1 MTPLERLTSLRQYSK
16 DVKQRVAV
24 VVGRLEPALEAVLRQ
39 QPELVEATARTLVEA
54 HFPMTVAP
62 DVLTAVGLDPDAIFA
77 VRGAPDE
84 LERRRRSS
92 SWPALILAAWDRQC
106 AFCGYDG
113 QLGSA
118 VVGLAMIT
126 TSRCR
131 HSSRHA
137 RRRPSACMTCAAVP
151 CALAAARHAPHAST
165 SNGTTARSSR
175 ATQSH
180 PERDCGRYTFT

>member
-118 VVGLAMIT
+118 IVGLDDDHHVKVSAQFSART
-126 TSRCR
+126 ETAKRVYDLHGRPVRPRRGR
-131 HSSRHA
+131 HS
-137 RRRPSACMTCAAVP
+137 
-151 CALAAARHAPHAST
+151 PHAST